1 MPEKQLRETLQ
12 DLEQTL
18 ERQGSV
24 DPAARERLGELVQ
37 EIRELLAREPGEREE
52 TEPSLV
58 DRLSEA
64 MEQFEESHPSLTEAV
79 GRLAAALS
87 NLGI

>member
-1 MPEKQLRETLQ
+1 
-12 DLEQTL
+12 
-18 ERQGSV
+18 
-24 DPAARERLGELVQ
+24 
-37 EIRELLAREPGEREE
+37 
-52 TEPSLV
+52 V